1 VNNFNPTDLYIDEGV
16 YDSELARGIR
26 APITYLYKNLDLIL
40 LLTRHDFSGRYK
52 RHKLGL
58 WWSILTPTLTS
69 SILYFVLKSVFDLKT
84 LNGSGYATFLICGF
98 LTMNLLIQGSTSTG
112 TSFMSNS
119 GIITKI
125 RIDLLVFPIVSSLS
139 AYFTFLLGFI
149 PLLAI
154 STFEMKSINSLI
166 LFVPLF
172 GLFLTLFSLGIG
184 ILIAVYSAKYRDL
197 QPIMSVF
204 FNLLNFATPV
214 IYPLSIVS
222 GVKLN
227 ILMLNPCTEYVEV
240 LRALVVKDY
249 GFPELNWIIY
259 SAIFTILILAIALK
273 KLNTSKSKIVRY
285 L

>member
-1 VNNFNPTDLYIDEGV
+1 
-16 YDSELARGIR
+16 
-26 APITYLYKNLDLIL
+26 
-40 LLTRHDFSGRYK
+40 
-52 RHKLGL
+52 
-58 WWSILTPTLTS
+58 
-69 SILYFVLKSVFDLKT
+69 
-84 LNGSGYATFLICGF
+84 
-98 LTMNLLIQGSTSTG
+98 
-112 TSFMSNS
+112 
-119 GIITKI
+119 
-125 RIDLLVFPIVSSLS
+125 
-139 AYFTFLLGFI
+139 
-149 PLLAI
+149 
-154 STFEMKSINSLI
+154 
-166 LFVPLF
+166 
-172 GLFLTLFSLGIG
+172 
-184 ILIAVYSAKYRDL
+184 
-197 QPIMSVF
+197 MSVF